1 MIIFFF
7 IIFLKF
13 VQNLEIKY
21 LFLEKTTSL
30 CYKFI
35 SQISLR
41 SFYSFGICLKLENLL
56 LNLVL
61 LSFSN
66 KNCIKY
72 LPKWFYLLVKIIR
85 KKLKIL
91 YGTTHIKKKFFNL
104 DTSKFIFK
112 EKSFNSTFIWSSR
125 KYSSFNKNNKDMSW
139 RITKIFFSCI
149 LCKKSVAIVNSS
161 KFFGVFNLS
170 QRNLLFLKFPKLTCL
185 SNFSLCTYCLEITKI
200 FKKVVFLFDNISII
214 ENLIFLNKKFIK
226 NFLKNIDKN
235 HKICDNFSNQKK
247 IYYFHW
253 HFFTYVFSKTKKIYL
268 ISKLLKLPKRIN
280 FQIPFKFLDYLE
292 TTNNKKSIKEFKK
305 EIISTFS
312 IMSKLCGRI
321 NKYKFI
327 EITFLNSK
335 KENIYNQIKF

>member
-1 MIIFFF
+1 MTIFFF
-7 IIFLKF
+7 TIFFKF

-30 CYKFI
+30 CYKFL

-41 SFYSFGICLKLENLL
+41 SFYSFGICLKLENLS

-61 LSFSN
+61 LSYSN
-66 KNCIKY
+66 KKYIKY
-72 LPKWFYLLVKIIR
+72 LPEWFYLLVKIIR

-91 YGTTHIKKKFFNL
+91 YSTTYIKKNFFNF

-112 EKSFNSTFIWSSR
+112 EKSFNSNFIWSSH

-139 RITKIFFSCI
+139 RIAKIFFSCI
-149 LCKKSVAIVNSS
+149 LCKKSVATINSS
-161 KFFGVFNLS
+161 KFFGLFNLF
-170 QRNLLFLKFPKLTCL
+170 QKNLLFLKFPKFTCI
-185 SNFSLCTYCLEITKI
+185 SNFSLCTYCMEITRI
-200 FKKVVFLFDNISII
+200 FKKVVFLFDDISII
-214 ENLIFLNKKFIK
+214 ESLIFLNKKIIK
-226 NFLKNIDKN
+226 NYLKNLNKN
-235 HKICDNFSNQKK
+235 YKICDNFSNQKK
-247 IYYFHW
+247 IYHFHR

-268 ISKLLKLPKRIN
+268 ISKLLKLSKRFN
-280 FQIPFKFLDYLE
+280 FQIPFKFLNYLE

-312 IMSKLCGRI
+312 IISKLCGRI